1 MAPYSFMFMALGATS
16 EAEVRETL
24 TSLNLGG
31 SFTIDRVE
39 VTEGHKAGM
48 AKFFVHY
55 ADMTSVSLRKELD
68 EFAQRKADGEVD
80 VRPKRIVFG
89 RNRDGRDMYWQ
100 IFKCDTP
107 AEREA
112 KGKASEFKA
121 RVE

>member
-1 MAPYSFMFMALGATS
+1 MFMALGATS
-16 EAEVRETL
+16 EAEVLETL
-24 TSLNLGG
+24 NSLNLGG
-31 SFTIDRVE
+31 SFNIDRVE

-55 ADMTSVSLRKELD
+55 ADMTSVSLRTELND
-68 EFAQRKADGEVD
+68 FAQRKADGEMD

-107 AEREA
+107 AERES
-112 KGKASEFKA
+112 KGKATEFKP